1 MAHRH
6 PLKDIAFLTEFAAF
20 CRGKGEEGYC
30 YTDPGNCALA
40 QFARERF
47 PDATSLPC
55 GVRKASVFGDR
66 PDEHWNPTYGSDLHD
81 ALCAHGAA
89 ARFSALA
96 DRLEALLVDAP
107 ATVSA

>member
-1 MAHRH
+1 MAHRL

-30 YTDPGNCALA
+30 FTSTRNCAGA
-40 QFARERF
+40 QFIRSKHSNFAGFGTKGWE
-47 PDATSLPC
+47 DTDGNWHVTADLKGALS
-55 GVRKASVFGDR
+55 ASPR
-66 PDEHWNPTYGSDLHD
+66 T
-81 ALCAHGAA
+81 
-89 ARFSALA
+89 FSALA